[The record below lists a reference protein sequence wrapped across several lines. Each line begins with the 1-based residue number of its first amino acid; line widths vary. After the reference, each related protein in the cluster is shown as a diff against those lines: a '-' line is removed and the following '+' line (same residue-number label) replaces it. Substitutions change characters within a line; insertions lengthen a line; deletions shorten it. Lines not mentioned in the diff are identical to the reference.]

1 MIKIFIGHYIN
12 TFNST
17 VDGALKKQPVLFLAK
32 LMVYSAALTFFTANF
47 HCNMT
52 RKINEYS

>member
-1 MIKIFIGHYIN
+1 MN
-12 TFNST
+12 AFNSI
-17 VDGALKKQPVLFLAK
+17 VDVTLKKQPLLFLAK

-52 RKINEYS
+52 RKINEYA

>member
-1 MIKIFIGHYIN
+1 
-12 TFNST
+12 ST
-17 VDGALKKQPVLFLAK
+17 ADIALKKQPLLFLAK

-52 RKINEYS
+52 RKINEYA

>member
-1 MIKIFIGHYIN
+1 MIKIFIGHY
-12 TFNST
+12 NSN
-17 VDGALKKQPVLFLAK
+17 VFYFADIALKKQPLLFLAK

-52 RKINEYS
+52 RKINEYA

>member
-1 MIKIFIGHYIN
+1 MFIGHYIN
-12 TFNST
+12 VFYST
-17 VDGALKKQPVLFLAK
+17 VDITLKKTTTAIFLAK

-52 RKINEYS
+52 RKINEYA

>member
-12 TFNST
+12 AFNGT
-17 VDGALKKQPVLFLAK
+17 VVDALKKQPLLFLAK

-52 RKINEYS
+52 RKINEYA